1 MTLYQF
7 LKRKG
12 LRPLPGILFA
22 AALALPLSGCM
33 DTDELVAVED
43 PEQLRPE
50 DLNNIGAV
58 PALVNGALRQF
69 VGGYVGFADDAFLS
83 ASSVITDETYYG
95 DSFTTREAAD
105 KRNLQAPVLTNI
117 TDAAFSRLQQARFN
131 ARRAFAV
138 VEQFTTNQTAAADS
152 LARAQLRNIE
162 GLVYVTLSEGWCGAV
177 PFSRLP
183 DVGAID
189 PTAVEE
195 GTPLNTMQMNDTAV
209 ARFNEA
215 LTYAPT
221 FAATTGPTSA
231 TALPRRLASLGKAR
245 ALLNLGKYA
254 EAAAAVPASVV
265 PTTFVF
271 RLEQSSNTST
281 QSNSVFQLQ
290 GNGRYG
296 VSNLE
301 GGSIRADTASPP
313 LTSTGAEGLPY
324 RALNDPRVPWQG
336 RPVTGNSCFS
346 ALTCWMNQ
354 NYPTNDS
361 DVPLASGVEA
371 RLIEA
376 EAQLF
381 AGNAEGMMATLNAL
395 RANAAAL
402 ITVLYPD
409 QRRSFGTVVPTAPVE
424 LAPLTDPGTAEG
436 RINLLFQERAL
447 WLYQTGHRQGDLRR
461 LVRQY
466 GRPSNTVFPSGTHF
480 RGGSYGNDVAYPVPF
495 DEGNNTLYNPTACVT
510 TQA

>member
-1 MTLYQF
+1 MTLYQY

-22 AALALPLSGCM
+22 AALALPLSGCV

-69 VGGYVGFADDAFLS
+69 VGGYVGLGDDAFLS

-105 KRNLQAPVLTNI
+105 KRTMQAPVLTNI
-117 TDAAFSRLQQARFN
+117 TDVAFGRLQQARFN
-131 ARRAFAV
+131 ARRAFSV
-138 VEQFTTNQTAAADS
+138 VEQFTTNQTALADS

-195 GTPLNTMQMNDTAV
+195 GTPLTTLQMNDTAV
-209 ARFNEA
+209 TRFNQA
-215 LTYAPT
+215 LAFAPT
-221 FAATTGPTSA
+221 FAATAGPTSA
-231 TALPRRLASLGKAR
+231 TALPRRLASIGKAR

-271 RLEQSSNTST
+271 RLEQSSNSST
-281 QSNSVFQLQ
+281 QYNSVFSLQ

-301 GGSIRADTASPP
+301 GGASRPDTVAPQ
-313 LTSTGAEGLPY
+313 LTAAGAEGLPF
-324 RALNDPRVPWQG
+324 RGLNDPRVPWQG

-346 ALTCWMNQ
+346 AVFCWTNQ

-381 AGNAEGMMATLNAL
+381 AGDAAAMMATLNAL

-402 ITVLYPD
+402 ITALYPD
-409 QRRSFGTVVPTAPVE
+409 QRRFFGTVVPTAPVE

-436 RINLLFQERAL
+436 RLNLLFQERAL

-466 GRPSNTVFPSGTHF
+466 GRPSNTVFPSGAHF
-480 RGGSYGNDVAYPVPF
+480 RGGTYGNDVAYPVPF
-495 DEGNNTLYNPTACVT
+495 DEGNNTLYNPAACVT

>member
-12 LRPLPGILFA
+12 LRPLPKLLFA
-22 AALALPLSGCM
+22 AAMALPLAGCM
-33 DTDELVAVED
+33 DTDEIVAVED

-69 VGGYVGFADDAFLS
+69 VGGYVGFGDDAFLS

-117 TDAAFSRLQQARFN
+117 TDLAFGRLQQSRFN

-138 VEQFTTNQTAAADS
+138 VEQFTTNQTALADS

-162 GLVYVTLSEGWCGAV
+162 AYVYVTLSEGWCGAV

-189 PTAVEE
+189 PTAVEQ
-195 GTPLNTMQMNDTAV
+195 GTPLTTAQMNDTAV

-215 LTYAPT
+215 LSFAPT
-221 FAATTGPTSA
+221 FAPTAGATSA
-231 TALPRRLASLGKAR
+231 GALPRRLASIGKAR
-245 ALLNLGKYA
+245 ALLNLGRFA

-271 RLEQSSNTST
+271 RLEQSANTST
-281 QSNSVFQLQ
+281 QNNSQFQLQ
-290 GNGRYG
+290 SNGRYG

-301 GGSIRADTASPP
+301 GGAVRADTAAPP
-313 LTSTGAEGLPY
+313 LTAAGAEGLPF
-324 RALNDPRVPWQG
+324 RGLMDPRLPWQG
-336 RPVTGNSCFS
+336 RVSSGNICFS
-346 ALTCWMNQ
+346 SLTCWTNL
-354 NYPTNDS
+354 NYPTNDA

-376 EAQLF
+376 EAQLR
-381 AGNAEGMMATLNAL
+381 AGNPEGMLATLNAL

-402 ITVLYPD
+402 ITALYPE
-409 QRRSFGTVVPTAPVE
+409 QRRAFGTVVPTAPVE
-424 LAPLTDPGTAEG
+424 LAPLTDPGTDAA
-436 RINLLFQERAL
+436 RRDLLFQERAL

-466 GRPSNTVFPSGTHF
+466 GRNSNEVFPSGNHF
-480 RGGSYGNDVAYPVPF
+480 RGGTYGNDVAYPVPF
-495 DEGNNTLYNPTACVT
+495 DEGNNTLYDPKACIT